1 MTGTQIGEN
10 GRNPHG
16 LLSFGQAC
24 GKAHF
29 GVRLAKE
36 NPGHKYKKGQ
46 RVNKVSYKGRVS

>member
-10 GRNPHG
+10 RRNPHG

-29 GVRLAKE
+29 GVRLAKKE

-46 RVNKVSYKGRVS
+46 RVKVSYKARVS

>member
-29 GVRLAKE
+29 RIRLAKE